1 MSTVFES
8 PDVSEG
14 CRRPVGRWWIGS
26 VSHLYIDLIPE
37 PECKRQYGNMETFS
51 VYYEAELR
59 GFEILL
65 DVKTADVTAARDEV
79 G

>member
-1 MSTVFES
+1 
-8 PDVSEG
+8 
-14 CRRPVGRWWIGS
+14 
-26 VSHLYIDLIPE
+26 
-37 PECKRQYGNMETFS
+37 METFS